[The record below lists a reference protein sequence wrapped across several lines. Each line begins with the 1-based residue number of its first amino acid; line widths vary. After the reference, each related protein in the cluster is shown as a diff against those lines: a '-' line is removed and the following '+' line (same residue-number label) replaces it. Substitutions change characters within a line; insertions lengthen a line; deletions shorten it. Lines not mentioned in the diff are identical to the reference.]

1 MVRGGSIIAINM
13 VVVVIAGIL
22 LGPRMGALVGFVGT
36 LLNAIISPAGSQS
49 FEFVAVIPH
58 TIMGYVAGLLGR
70 VNQIVAAFAILV
82 GHGLNI
88 VGFLLVGL
96 LPFSAVAGAA
106 LLVGL
111 ATVQHRTTALIVVDM
126 QNDFVKRGGALVV
139 ETAAATIPAIQRLLA
154 LARAKG
160 MKVFFT
166 QDTHEEGDIEFP
178 LWGPHVLRG
187 TWGLQ
192 IVDELA
198 PRPGE
203 RVIEKLRYDGFFGT
217 PLDHELRL
225 GGIQPVIVS
234 GTVANIWVL
243 PTP

>member
-1 MVRGGSIIAINM
+1 MAV
-13 VVVVIAGIL
+13 
-22 LGPRMGALVGFVGT
+22 T
-36 LLNAIISPAGSQS
+36 LQVP
-49 FEFVAVIPH
+49 EY
-58 TIMGYVAGLLGR
+58 T
-70 VNQIVAAFAILV
+70 
-82 GHGLNI
+82 
-88 VGFLLVGL
+88 
-96 LPFSAVAGAA
+96 
-106 LLVGL
+106 L
-111 ATVQHRTTALIVVDM
+111 AREVSVDPRTTALIVVDM
-126 QNDFVKRGGALVV
+126 QNDFVKPGGALVV

-178 LWGPHVLRG
+178 IWGPHVLRG
-187 TWGLQ
+187 TWGWQ

-225 GGIQPVIVS
+225 AGIQSVIVC
-234 GTVANIWVL
+234 GTVANICVL
-243 PTP
+243 HTAGSAALRGYRVVLLIDAISAITPFDQQAAIRQVHFLYRGVITTSEAIRAA

>member
-1 MVRGGSIIAINM
+1 
-13 VVVVIAGIL
+13 
-22 LGPRMGALVGFVGT
+22 
-36 LLNAIISPAGSQS
+36 
-49 FEFVAVIPH
+49 VAVTLQVPEY
-58 TIMGYVAGLLGR
+58 TVER
-70 VNQIVAAFAILV
+70 EV
-82 GHGLNI
+82 
-88 VGFLLVGL
+88 
-96 LPFSAVAGAA
+96 
-106 LLVGL
+106 
-111 ATVQHRTTALIVVDM
+111 TVQPRTTALIVVDM

-178 LWGPHVLRG
+178 IWGPHVLRG
-187 TWGLQ
+187 TWGWQ

-225 GGIQPVIVS
+225 AGIQSVIVC
-234 GTVANIWVL
+234 GTVANICVL
-243 PTP
+243 HTAGSAALRGYRVVLLIDAISAITPFDQQAAIRQVHFLYRGVITTSEAIRAA

>member
-1 MVRGGSIIAINM
+1 
-13 VVVVIAGIL
+13 
-22 LGPRMGALVGFVGT
+22 
-36 LLNAIISPAGSQS
+36 
-49 FEFVAVIPH
+49 VAVTLQVPEY
-58 TIMGYVAGLLGR
+58 T
-70 VNQIVAAFAILV
+70 
-82 GHGLNI
+82 
-88 VGFLLVGL
+88 
-96 LPFSAVAGAA
+96 
-106 LLVGL
+106 L
-111 ATVQHRTTALIVVDM
+111 AREVSVDPRTTALIVVDM
-126 QNDFVKRGGALVV
+126 QNDFVKPGGALVV

-178 LWGPHVLRG
+178 IWGPHVLRG
-187 TWGLQ
+187 TWGWQ

-225 GGIQPVIVS
+225 AGIQSVIVC
-234 GTVANIWVL
+234 GTVANICVL
-243 PTP
+243 HTAGSAALRGYRVILPIDAISAIIPFDQQAAIRQVHFLYRGVITTSEAIRAA

>member
-1 MVRGGSIIAINM
+1 MAV
-13 VVVVIAGIL
+13 
-22 LGPRMGALVGFVGT
+22 T
-36 LLNAIISPAGSQS
+36 LQVP
-49 FEFVAVIPH
+49 EY
-58 TIMGYVAGLLGR
+58 T
-70 VNQIVAAFAILV
+70 
-82 GHGLNI
+82 
-88 VGFLLVGL
+88 
-96 LPFSAVAGAA
+96 
-106 LLVGL
+106 L
-111 ATVQHRTTALIVVDM
+111 AREVSVDPRTTALIIVDM
-126 QNDFVKRGGALVV
+126 QNDFVKPGGALVV

-178 LWGPHVLRG
+178 IWGPHVLRG
-187 TWGLQ
+187 TWGWQ

-225 GGIQPVIVS
+225 AGIQSVIVC
-234 GTVANIWVL
+234 GTVANICVL
-243 PTP
+243 HTAGSAALRGYRVVLLIDAISAITPFDQQAAIRQVHFLYRGVITTSEAIRAA

>member
-1 MVRGGSIIAINM
+1 MAV
-13 VVVVIAGIL
+13 
-22 LGPRMGALVGFVGT
+22 T
-36 LLNAIISPAGSQS
+36 LQVP
-49 FEFVAVIPH
+49 EY
-58 TIMGYVAGLLGR
+58 T
-70 VNQIVAAFAILV
+70 
-82 GHGLNI
+82 
-88 VGFLLVGL
+88 
-96 LPFSAVAGAA
+96 
-106 LLVGL
+106 L
-111 ATVQHRTTALIVVDM
+111 AREVSVDPRTTALIIVDM

-178 LWGPHVLRG
+178 IWGPHVLRG
-187 TWGLQ
+187 TWGWQ

-225 GGIQPVIVS
+225 AGIQSVIVC
-234 GTVANIWVL
+234 GTVANICVL
-243 PTP
+243 HTAGSAALRGYRVVLLIDAISAITPFDQQAAIRQVHFLYRGVITTSEAIRAA